1 MEYPFPSRAPQS
13 GGGRWQSLTFVIQV
27 TENNSVKYTKVT
39 NKELEFI
46 QSLVGSERMSTGE
59 SVLDLHSK
67 DESFHQKRRPDV
79 VVWPLRAEEISPILK
94 MANEKRIPITPWGAG
109 TSLEGNPIP
118 AEGGIVLDFQQMNH
132 ILELRTEDLQV
143 RVESGVIYKDLN
155 QYLARFGLF
164 FPPDPGAAATVGGMV
179 GNNASGVR
187 TVKYGATKDY
197 VLSMVIVLPSGEVIR
212 VGTNAIKSSSGYDL
226 CRLFVGSEGT
236 LGIATEI
243 TLRLIGLPAEF
254 MAAVVQFTLIREAT
268 DTVVQ
273 IMRSGLSPAALEFLD
288 APTVHVVNQFKK
300 LSLEERPS
308 LFIEFHGASTVGLKE
323 ELEFVKEICGDH
335 RSLRFDSGIGREE
348 RNRLWEARYGVRE
361 SIKVNNPG
369 FHPLVIDTAVPIS
382 KYSEMVEWGQRIIEE
397 KGLKGYA
404 FGHAGSG
411 NLHMEIMGIPEE
423 KAQWQKVREAE
434 EEIVSFAL
442 KYGGTATGEHGIG
455 IGKKKFM
462 EKEHGESLLL
472 MKRIKKLLDPNGIMN
487 PGKIFD

>member
-1 MEYPFPSRAPQS
+1 M
-13 GGGRWQSLTFVIQV
+13 
-27 TENNSVKYTKVT
+27 KYTKVT
-39 NKELEFI
+39 NKEIEFI
-46 QSLVGSERMSTGE
+46 QSLVGSERVSAGE
-59 SVLDLHSK
+59 SVLELHSK
-67 DESFHQKRRPDV
+67 DESFHQRRKPDV
-79 VVWPLRAEEISPILK
+79 VVWPLRTEEISQILK
-94 MANEKRIPITPWGAG
+94 MANEKRIPVTPWGAG

-118 AEGGIVLDFQQMNH
+118 SEGGIVLNLQQMNH

-143 RVESGVIYKDLN
+143 RVEAGVIYKELN
-155 QYLARFGLF
+155 QSLSRFGLF
-164 FPPDPGAAATVGGMV
+164 FPPDPGAAATLGGMV

-197 VLSMVIVLPSGEVIR
+197 VLSMVIILPSGEVIR

-236 LGIATEI
+236 LGVVSEV

-254 MAAVVQFTLIREAT
+254 MAAVVQFSRIRDAT

-273 IMRSGLSPAALEFLD
+273 IMRSGLYPAALEFLD
-288 APTVHVVNQFKK
+288 GPTVRVVNQFKK
-300 LSLEERPS
+300 LSLEERPT
-308 LFIEFHGASTVGLKE
+308 LFIEFHGASAAGLKE
-323 ELEFVKEICGDH
+323 ELEIVKGICGEH
-335 RSLRFDSGIGREE
+335 QSLQFDSGIGREE

-361 SIKVNNPG
+361 SIKANNPG

-382 KYSEMVEWGQRIIEE
+382 KYSDMVEWGQKTIEK

-434 EEIVSFAL
+434 EEIVYFAL
-442 KYGGTATGEHGIG
+442 ECGGTATGEHGIG

-472 MKRIKKLLDPNGIMN
+472 MKQIKKLLDPNGIMN
-487 PGKIFD
+487 PGKIFE